1 MTHNFKAILK
11 NEKGFTLMEIL
22 VVLAIFLIIHTIIII
37 YSHEPL
43 VEYTE
48 KQLMN
53 QNELLIRMAQL
64 RSIETLEPHRFW
76 VINCRN
82 IVVKNRSTREFI
94 FEQTLPP
101 HIDMLISTPTS
112 SFIFNTRGNVQDFG
126 GLSYH
131 FGRVSYRYSVNIGKG
146 NILDKGV
153 FYDAAR
159 DNTCRNVVSSR
170 HFIFS
175 HIDDHSDNT

>member
-1 MTHNFKAILK
+1 MILK

-22 VVLAIFLIIHTIIII
+22 VVLAIFLIIHTIIIV

-64 RSIETLEPHRFW
+64 RSIETLERHNFW
-76 VINCRN
+76 VINCRKA
-82 IVVKNRSTREFI
+82 VVRNQITHELL

-112 SFIFNTRGNVQDFG
+112 SFVFNARGNVQDFG

-131 FGRVSYRYSVNIGKG
+131 FGRVSYRYSLNIGKG
-146 NILDKGV
+146 TILDKGV

-175 HIDDHSDNT
+175 HIDNHSDHT